1 MLTCPSRAK
10 EAAVLLAAQARM
22 ASGLGLPA
30 EVCEVVSLAASPAD
44 EDPLDVSGPSGWS
57 GVELDVIA
65 VTTPE

>member
-1 MLTCPSRAK
+1 M
-10 EAAVLLAAQARM
+10 LLAAQARM
-22 ASGLGLPA
+22 APGLALPA